1 VPESLP
7 ILGPSP
13 ESDAVTT
20 SLRPLAG
27 NARPLY
33 AVLRGWLDSTENVV
47 PLIVRT
53 SGSGGHPKDVVLSR
67 AALIASATATHE
79 RLGGPGQWLLALP
92 PLNVAGLQV
101 MVRSVLAGYEPA
113 FAEDS
118 LTLGEACAAMD
129 GARKYVSLVPTH
141 LHRLA
146 RAGELGQL
154 AGFDSVLL
162 GGAAAPADLLAEAR
176 AAGVRVVRTYGM
188 SETSGGCVY
197 DGLPLDGVQMR
208 IARDGQV
215 HLSGPTMFDGYSGDP
230 EGTAAV
236 LIDGWFATADLGEID
251 DEGRLHIHGRMDD
264 VVISGGVNVPLPA
277 VTEALRKCV
286 GVVDA
291 FAVGVE
297 DHEWGQRVVAC
308 VVGDAT
314 LEGLRDGV
322 TTAGLSRSWAPRQLV
337 TVSTLPLLP
346 GGKVDRLALHAV
358 AEQDQGR

>member
-1 VPESLP
+1 M
-7 ILGPSP
+7 
-13 ESDAVTT
+13 T

-27 NARPLY
+27 TARQLY
-33 AVLRGWLDSTENVV
+33 AVLRGWLESTENVV

-53 SGSGGHPKDVVLSR
+53 SGSSGHPKDVVLSR
-67 AALIASATATHE
+67 AALSASAMATHD
-79 RLGGPGQWLLALP
+79 RLGGPGQWLLALS

-101 MVRSVLAGYEPA
+101 MVRSILAGYEPA
-113 FAEDS
+113 YAEDS
-118 LTLGEACAAMD
+118 PTLGDAYDAMG
-129 GARKYVSLVPTH
+129 GARRYVSLVPTH

-154 AGFDSVLL
+154 AGFDAVLL
-162 GGAAAPADLLAEAR
+162 GGAAAPSDLLEEAR
-176 AAGVRVVRTYGM
+176 AAGVTVVRTYGM

-197 DGLPLDGVQMR
+197 DGRTLDGVQMR
-208 IARDGQV
+208 IGSDGQV
-215 HLSGPTMFDGYSGDP
+215 HLSGATLFDGYSGDS
-230 EGTAAV
+230 EGTATV
-236 LIDGWFATADLGEID
+236 LTDGWFATADLGEID
-251 DEGRLHIHGRMDD
+251 DEGRLHVHGRMDD

-277 VTEALRKCV
+277 VTEALRRCD

-314 LEGLRDGV
+314 LDGLRDGV
-322 TTAGLSRSWAPRQLV
+322 AAAGLSRSWAPRQLV
-337 TVSTLPLLP
+337 IVNALPMLP

-358 AEQDQGR
+358 AQKDQAR

>member
-1 VPESLP
+1 M
-7 ILGPSP
+7 
-13 ESDAVTT
+13 TT

-27 NARPLY
+27 TARQLY
-33 AVLRGWLDSTENVV
+33 AVLCGWLEPNQDVD

-53 SGSGGHPKDVVLSR
+53 SGSSGHPKDVVLSR
-67 AALIASATATHE
+67 AALVASASATHD
-79 RLGGPGQWLLALP
+79 RLGGQGQWLLALS

-101 MVRSVLAGYEPA
+101 MVRSILAGYEPA
-113 FAEDS
+113 YAEDFA
-118 LTLGEACAAMD
+118 TLGEAYDAMG
-129 GARKYVSLVPTH
+129 GARRYISLVPTH

-154 AGFDSVLL
+154 AGFDAMLL

-176 AAGVRVVRTYGM
+176 AAGVTVVRTYGM

-215 HLSGPTMFDGYSGDP
+215 HLSGATLFDGYSGDP

-236 LIDGWFATADLGEID
+236 LTDGWFATADLGEID

-277 VTEALRKCV
+277 VTEALRRCAD
-286 GVVDA
+286 VVDA

-314 LEGLRDGV
+314 LEDLRDGV
-322 TTAGLSRSWAPRQLV
+322 TAAGLSRSWAPRQLIRV
-337 TVSTLPLLP
+337 DALPLLP
-346 GGKVDRLALHAV
+346 GGKVDRLALHAL
-358 AEQDQGR
+358 AEQDQAG